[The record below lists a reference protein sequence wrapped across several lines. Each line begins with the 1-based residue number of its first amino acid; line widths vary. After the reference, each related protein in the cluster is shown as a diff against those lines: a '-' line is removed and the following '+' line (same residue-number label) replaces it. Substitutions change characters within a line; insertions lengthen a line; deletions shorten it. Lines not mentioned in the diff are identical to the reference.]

1 MINKEIKQCVDR
13 FVKALNPKTV
23 YLFGSYERG
32 DYNENS
38 DYDFYIVLPGDTKV
52 GCPVTTKAYSC
63 LRNLKRK
70 PVDIVVN
77 NEKIFNERSSYLSTL
92 EKTVTIEGVKVYE
105 SQ

>member
-23 YLFGSYERG
+23 YLFGSY
-32 DYNENS
+32 
-38 DYDFYIVLPGDTKV
+38 
-52 GCPVTTKAYSC
+52 
-63 LRNLKRK
+63 
-70 PVDIVVN
+70 
-77 NEKIFNERSSYLSTL
+77 LSTL

>member
-1 MINKEIKQCVDR
+1 MLKVD
-13 FVKALNPKTV
+13 
-23 YLFGSYERG
+23 ER
-32 DYNENS
+32 
-38 DYDFYIVLPGDTKV
+38 
-52 GCPVTTKAYSC
+52 KAYLQVR

-105 SQ
+105 R